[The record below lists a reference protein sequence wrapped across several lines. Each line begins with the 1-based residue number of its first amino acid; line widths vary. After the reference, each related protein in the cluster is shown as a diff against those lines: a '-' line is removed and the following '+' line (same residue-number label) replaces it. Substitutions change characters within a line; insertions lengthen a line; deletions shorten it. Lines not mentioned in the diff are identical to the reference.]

1 MENQLNLFLSVALQR
16 CSVISAFKTSLV
28 VGTIVNLINQGDYL
42 LGSGIV
48 QVSWLKVL
56 ITYFIPFA
64 VSIYVGTTA
73 RLQYYPGVRAVFE
86 TDLSCSTCHQSISVD
101 KNQIVPD
108 CSSCSEETSWIR
120 R

>member
-1 MENQLNLFLSVALQR
+1 MENQLNLFLSVAMQR
-16 CSVISAFKTSLV
+16 RSVISAFKTSLV
-28 VGTIVNLINQGDYL
+28 VGTMVNLINQGDYL

-64 VSIYVGTTA
+64 VSIYIGTTT
-73 RLQYYPGVRAVFE
+73 RLQFCPGVRAVFE
-86 TDLSCSTCHQSISVD
+86 ADLICGTCHQSISVD

-108 CSSCSEETSWIR
+108 CPSCSEATFWIR